1 MMPLSNTT
9 YLSILTRVWLVY
21 LVVLACTSVSHADT
35 RFTLFP
41 EKAIY
46 PKYIADPLRA
56 TSNFQV
62 MKFANTTI
70 ANTSDDRYGI
80 KLGGVFL
87 LGEWHNTKEDS
98 ADFQLVLDGGFN
110 GQFDNQYNQ
119 DNIGWDGIYGLRLFY
134 RYSDILAFNTGIKHI
149 SAHIGDEIA
158 ERTGR
163 TRINYTRE
171 EFLAGLAWSLDPQID
186 VYFELA
192 YAYDLRNE
200 TLQEPWRAQAGVQH
214 QVPNLWLNRFGWYTA
229 LDVTSFEESDWDANI
244 TLQTG
249 IYTTRNASR
258 SWRLGLELYDGR
270 AQLGEFFQDN
280 ERYASLG
287 IWYDL

>member
-1 MMPLSNTT
+1 M
-9 YLSILTRVWLVY
+9 II
-21 LVVLACTSVSHADT
+21 LVVATYTDISRADT
-35 RFTLFP
+35 QFSLFP
-41 EKAIY
+41 DKPIY

-62 MKFANTTI
+62 MKFDKSTI
-70 ANTSDDRYGI
+70 ANTSDDRYGL
-80 KLGGVFL
+80 KLGGTFL
-87 LGEWHNTKEDS
+87 LGEWYDNKKTS
-98 ADFQLVLDGGFN
+98 ADVQLVLDGGFI
-110 GQFDNQYNQ
+110 GQFDNQYSQ

-134 RYSDILAFNTGIKHI
+134 RYSDELAFNTGVKHT
-149 SAHIGDEIA
+149 SAHIGDELA

-200 TLQEPWRAQAGVQH
+200 SLQEPWRVQAGVQH
-214 QVPNLWLNRFGWYTA
+214 QLPNLWRNRFGWYTA
-229 LDVTSFEESDWDANI
+229 IDITSFEESDWDTNI

-249 IYTTRNASR
+249 IYTTRIDLR

-270 AQLGEFFQDN
+270 AQLGEFFQDK
-280 ERYASLG
+280 ERYVSLG